1 MRRDLQH
8 SVGRRGVLKSG
19 LGLVLGA
26 VGLPGM
32 AACTASP
39 GPARVTVAGGEAGG
53 FYLEFATLLAESLQ
67 GHGIAQRAE
76 ALTTG
81 GSLDNMKRLAAGE
94 ATFAVALLDAA
105 VRQVAVQQAGV
116 PQTAAPTGPPRA
128 VGQPAGA
135 MLAVGKVYEN
145 YVHCLV
151 RRDSGIGN
159 YTDLRGRR
167 IGIGEAGSGTS
178 LTAGRILDESG
189 LAGAAGAVT
198 EVNLGLNDGLA
209 ALRRKAVDVLF
220 WSGGVPT
227 AAITEANGEPGLRLL
242 DLSNLVRPL
251 RERFGAFYDRVLIPG
266 SAYPGAGSVW
276 TVGVGNLLLCRDDL
290 DGDIV
295 RNTVRLLV
303 DHADEL
309 VPRSSLGVQFL
320 SPDTLINTADLPL
333 HPAAAEAYRTLH
345 G

>member
-1 MRRDLQH
+1 MRPRQQRP
-8 SVGRRGVLKSG
+8 VGRRGFLKSG
-19 LGLVLGA
+19 LGLVVGA
-26 VGLPGM
+26 VSFPGM

-39 GPARVTVAGGEAGG
+39 GPAKVTVAGGEAGG

-67 GHGIAQRAE
+67 HHGIAQRAE

-81 GSLDNMKRLAAGE
+81 GSLDNMKRLVAGE

-105 VRQVAVQQAGV
+105 AQQAGV
-116 PQTAAPTGPPRA
+116 QQAA
-128 VGQPAGA
+128 GQAAGA
-135 MLAVGKVYEN
+135 MVAVGKVYEN

-159 YTDLRGRR
+159 YRGLTGNR

-178 LTAGRILDESG
+178 LTTHRILEVSG
-189 LAGAAGAVT
+189 LAGSSRAVT
-198 EVNLGLNDGLA
+198 KVNLGLNDGLA

-227 AAITEANGEPGLRLL
+227 AAIADANDEPGLRLL
-242 DLSNLVRPL
+242 DLSSLVPPL

-266 SAYPGAGSVW
+266 SGYPGAGSVW
-276 TVGVGNLLLCRDDL
+276 TVGVANLLLCRNDL
-290 DGDIV
+290 DGSVV

>member
-1 MRRDLQH
+1 MRWGQQAPM
-8 SVGRRGVLKSG
+8 GRRALLKSG

-26 VGLPGM
+26 VGLPGI
-32 AACTASP
+32 AACTGSR
-39 GPARVTVAGGEAGG
+39 GPAEVTVAGGEAGG

-67 GHGIAQRAE
+67 RHGIAQRAE
-76 ALTTG
+76 PLTTG
-81 GSLDNMKRLAAGE
+81 GSLDNMNRLAAGK

-105 VRQVAVQQAGV
+105 VQHAAAQ
-116 PQTAAPTGPPRA
+116 QTAGR
-128 VGQPAGA
+128 PAGA
-135 MLAVGKVYEN
+135 MVAVGKVYEN

-151 RRDSGIGN
+151 RRDTGIRSHR
-159 YTDLRGRR
+159 DLAGRR

-178 LTAGRILDESG
+178 LIAHRILEVSG
-189 LAGAAGAVT
+189 LAGSATAVT

-227 AAITEANGEPGLRLL
+227 AAITEANDVSGLRLL
-242 DLSNLVRPL
+242 DLSDLVLPL

-266 SAYPGAGSVW
+266 SGYPGAGSVW
-276 TVGVGNLLLCRDDL
+276 TVGVANLLLCRGDL
-290 DGDIV
+290 EGNIV
-295 RNTVRLLV
+295 RDTVRLLV

-320 SPDTLINTADLPL
+320 SPETLINTADLPL
-333 HPAAAEAYRTLH
+333 HPAAAEAYRRLH

>member
-1 MRRDLQH
+1 MSPRIQDP
-8 SVGRRGVLKSG
+8 VGRRGVLKSG
-19 LGLVLGA
+19 LGLLLGA
-26 VGLPGM
+26 VCLPGV

-53 FYLEFATLLAESLQ
+53 FYLEFATLLAESFQ
-67 GHGIAQRAE
+67 RHGIAQRAE

-81 GSLDNMKRLAAGE
+81 GSLDNMRRLAAGE

-105 VRQVAVQQAGV
+105 VQQAGAR
-116 PQTAAPTGPPRA
+116 QA
-128 VGQPAGA
+128 VGPPAGA
-135 MLAVGKVYEN
+135 MAAVGKVYEN

-159 YTDLRGRR
+159 HTDLKGRR

-178 LTAGRILDESG
+178 LTAGRILEVSG
-189 LAGAAGAVT
+189 LAASAGAVT
-198 EVNLGLNDGLA
+198 ELNLGLNDGLA
-209 ALRRKAVDVLF
+209 ALRKKGVDAMF

-227 AAITEANGEPGLRLL
+227 AAITEANDEPGLRLL

-251 RERFGAFYDRVLIPG
+251 RERFGAFYDRVLISG
-266 SAYPGAGSVW
+266 SGYPGAGSVW
-276 TVGVGNLLLCRDDL
+276 TVGVANLLLCRNDL
-290 DGDIV
+290 DGGIV

>member
-1 MRRDLQH
+1 MRPATQDP
-8 SVGRRGVLKSG
+8 VGRRGVLKSG

-26 VGLPGM
+26 AGLPGM

-53 FYLEFATLLAESLQ
+53 FYLEFAALLAESLQ
-67 GHGIAQRAE
+67 RHGIAQRAE

-81 GSLDNMKRLAAGE
+81 GSLDNIKRLVAGE

-105 VRQVAVQQAGV
+105 AQQAGV
-116 PQTAAPTGPPRA
+116 HYPAAPETGPEQT
-128 VGQPAGA
+128 VDQPAGV
-135 MLAVGKVYEN
+135 MVAVGKVYEN

-159 YTDLRGRR
+159 YRHLTGRR

-178 LTAGRILDESG
+178 LTARRILEVSG
-189 LAGAAGAVT
+189 LAGSARAVT

-209 ALRRKAVDVLF
+209 ALRRKAVDALF

-227 AAITEANGEPGLRLL
+227 AAITKANDEPGLRLL
-242 DLSNLVRPL
+242 DLSSLVRPL
-251 RERFGAFYDRVLIPG
+251 RDRFGAFYDRVLIPG
-266 SAYPGAGSVW
+266 SGYPGAGSVW
-276 TVGVGNLLLCRDDL
+276 TVGVANLLLCRGDL
-290 DGDIV
+290 DGGIV

>member
-1 MRRDLQH
+1 M
-8 SVGRRGVLKSG
+8 V
-19 LGLVLGA
+19 
-26 VGLPGM
+26 
-32 AACTASP
+32 
-39 GPARVTVAGGEAGG
+39 
-53 FYLEFATLLAESLQ
+53 
-67 GHGIAQRAE
+67 
-76 ALTTG
+76 
-81 GSLDNMKRLAAGE
+81 
-94 ATFAVALLDAA
+94 
-105 VRQVAVQQAGV
+105 
-116 PQTAAPTGPPRA
+116 
-128 VGQPAGA
+128 
-135 MLAVGKVYEN
+135 AVGKVYEN

-178 LTAGRILDESG
+178 LTAGRILDASG
-189 LAGAAGAVT
+189 LAGAAGTVT

-227 AAITEANGEPGLRLL
+227 AAIAEANDEPRLRLL

-251 RERFGAFYDRVLIPG
+251 RDRFGAFYDRVLIPG

>member
-1 MRRDLQH
+1 MSPGNPRPM
-8 SVGRRGVLKSG
+8 GRRAILKAG
-19 LGLVLGA
+19 LGLALGA
-26 VGLPGM
+26 AGFPTV
-32 AACTASP
+32 AACTPSP
-39 GPARVTVAGGEAGG
+39 GPARVTVAGGETGG
-53 FYLEFATLLAESLQ
+53 FYLEFATLLAASLQ
-67 GHGIAQRAE
+67 RHGVAQRAE
-76 ALTTG
+76 PLTTG
-81 GSLDNMKRLAAGE
+81 GSLDNMKRLVAGE

-105 VRQVAVQQAGV
+105 VQQTAVQQTAVRQGG
-116 PQTAAPTGPPRA
+116 PQ
-128 VGQPAGA
+128 QPAGPPA
-135 MLAVGKVYEN
+135 GVMAAVGKVYEN

-151 RRDSGIGN
+151 RRDSGIRN
-159 YTDLRGRR
+159 YRELAGRR

-178 LTAGRILDESG
+178 LTAHRILEVSG
-189 LAGAAGAVT
+189 LAGAARPVA
-198 EVNLGLNDGLA
+198 EVNLGLNEGLA
-209 ALRRKAVDVLF
+209 ALRTKAVDVLF

-227 AAITEANGEPGLRLL
+227 AAITETNAGAGLKLL
-242 DLSNLVRPL
+242 DLSNVVRPL
-251 RERFGAFYDRVLIPG
+251 RERFGAFYDRVLVPG

-276 TVGVGNLLLCRDDL
+276 SVGVANLLLCRHDL
-290 DGDIV
+290 DDDVV

>member
-1 MRRDLQH
+1 MRPANQH
-8 SVGRRGVLKSG
+8 PVGRRGVLKSG
-19 LGLVLGA
+19 LALVLGA
-26 VGLPGM
+26 VGFPGI
-32 AACTASP
+32 AACTAPP

-67 GHGIAQRAE
+67 RHGIAQRAE
-76 ALTTG
+76 PLTTG
-81 GSLDNMKRLAAGE
+81 GSLDNMKRLIAGE

-105 VRQVAVQQAGV
+105 VQQSAVQQAGG
-116 PQTAAPTGPPRA
+116 QQA
-128 VGQPAGA
+128 VGQAAGA
-135 MLAVGKVYEN
+135 MAAVGKVYEN

-159 YTDLRGRR
+159 YRDLTGRR

-178 LTAGRILDESG
+178 LTANRILEVSG
-189 LAGAAGAVT
+189 LGGSGRAVT
-198 EVNLGLNDGLA
+198 KVNLGLNDGLA
-209 ALRRKAVDVLF
+209 ALRSKAVDVLF

-227 AAITEANGEPGLRLL
+227 AAITDVNDGPGLRLL
-242 DLSNLVRPL
+242 DLSNLVPPL

-266 SAYPGAGSVW
+266 SGYPGAGSVW
-276 TVGVGNLLLCRDDL
+276 TVGVANLLLCRGDL
-290 DGDIV
+290 DADIV

>member
-1 MRRDLQH
+1 
-8 SVGRRGVLKSG
+8 
-19 LGLVLGA
+19 
-26 VGLPGM
+26 
-32 AACTASP
+32 
-39 GPARVTVAGGEAGG
+39 VAGGEAGG

-67 GHGIAQRAE
+67 RHGIAQRAKP
-76 ALTTG
+76 LTTG

-105 VRQVAVQQAGV
+105 VQRAGLER
-116 PQTAAPTGPPRA
+116 TAAPHTGPQQGAGP
-128 VGQPAGA
+128 PAAA
-135 MLAVGKVYEN
+135 MVAVGKVYEN

-151 RRDSGIGN
+151 RRDSAIGN
-159 YTDLRGRR
+159 YRDLTGKR
-167 IGIGEAGSGTS
+167 IAIGEAGSGTS
-178 LTAGRILDESG
+178 LTARRILEASG
-189 LAGAAGAVT
+189 LGGSARAVT
-198 EVNLGLNDGLA
+198 KVNLGLNDGLA
-209 ALRRKAVDVLF
+209 ALRRKSVDVLF

-227 AAITEANGEPGLRLL
+227 AAITEANDGPGLRLL
-242 DLSNLVRPL
+242 DLSSLVRPL
-251 RERFGAFYDRVLIPG
+251 RDRFGAFYDRVLIPG
-266 SAYPGAGSVW
+266 SGYPRAGSVW
-276 TVGVGNLLLCRDDL
+276 TVGVANLLLCRDDL
-290 DGDIV
+290 DGGIV

>member
-1 MRRDLQH
+1 MRPGQQP

-19 LGLVLGA
+19 LGLLLGA

-32 AACTASP
+32 AACTLSP

-53 FYLEFATLLAESLQ
+53 FYLEFATLLAGSLQ
-67 GHGIAQRAE
+67 RHGIAQRAE

-81 GSLDNMKRLAAGE
+81 GSLDNMRRLAAGE

-105 VRQVAVQQAGV
+105 AQ
-116 PQTAAPTGPPRA
+116 RA

-135 MLAVGKVYEN
+135 MVAVGKVYEN

-151 RRDSGIGN
+151 RRDSGIGR
-159 YTDLRGRR
+159 YTDLKGRR

-178 LTAGRILDESG
+178 LTAGRILDVSG

-227 AAITEANGEPGLRLL
+227 AAIAEANDEPGLRLL

-276 TVGVGNLLLCRDDL
+276 TVGVANLLLCRDDL

-333 HPAAAEAYRTLH
+333 HAAAAEAYRTLH

>member
-1 MRRDLQH
+1 MSPGNPRPM
-8 SVGRRGVLKSG
+8 GRRAILKAG
-19 LGLVLGA
+19 LGLALGA
-26 VGLPGM
+26 AGFPTV
-32 AACTASP
+32 AACTPSP
-39 GPARVTVAGGEAGG
+39 GPARVTVAGGETGG
-53 FYLEFATLLAESLQ
+53 FYLEFATLLAASLQ
-67 GHGIAQRAE
+67 RHGVAQRAE
-76 ALTTG
+76 PLTTG
-81 GSLDNMKRLAAGE
+81 GSLDNMKRLVAGE

-105 VRQVAVQQAGV
+105 VQ
-116 PQTAAPTGPPRA
+116 QTAVRQGGPQ
-128 VGQPAGA
+128 QPAGLPA
-135 MLAVGKVYEN
+135 GVMAAVGKVYEN

-151 RRDSGIGN
+151 RRDSGIRN
-159 YTDLRGRR
+159 YRELTGRR

-178 LTAGRILDESG
+178 LTAHRILEVSG
-189 LAGAAGAVT
+189 LAGAARPVA

-227 AAITEANGEPGLRLL
+227 AAITEANAGPGLKLL
-242 DLSNLVRPL
+242 DLSDVVRPL
-251 RERFGAFYDRVLIPG
+251 RERFGAFYDRVLVPG

-276 TVGVGNLLLCRDDL
+276 SVGVANLLLCRHDL
-290 DGDIV
+290 DGDVV

>member
-1 MRRDLQH
+1 MTLGKQLP
-8 SVGRRGVLKSG
+8 VGRRAVLKSG
-19 LGLVLGA
+19 LGLALGA
-26 VGLPGM
+26 VGCPGI

-53 FYLEFATLLAESLQ
+53 FYLEFATLLAGSLQ
-67 GHGIAQRAE
+67 RHGIAQRAE
-76 ALTTG
+76 PLTTG
-81 GSLDNMKRLAAGE
+81 GSLDNMRRLAAGE

-105 VRQVAVQQAGV
+105 VQQ
-116 PQTAAPTGPPRA
+116 A

-135 MLAVGKVYEN
+135 MAAVGKVYEN

-159 YTDLRGRR
+159 YRDLAGRR

-178 LTAGRILDESG
+178 LTAHRILEVSG
-189 LAGAAGAVT
+189 LAGSTKAIKK
-198 EVNLGLNDGLA
+198 VNLGLNDGLA
-209 ALRRKAVDVLF
+209 ALRSKAVDVLF

-227 AAITEANGEPGLRLL
+227 AAITEVNDEPGLRLL
-242 DLSNLVRPL
+242 DLANLVPPL

-266 SAYPGAGSVW
+266 SGYPGAGSVW
-276 TVGVGNLLLCRDDL
+276 TVGVANLLLCRNDL
-290 DGDIV
+290 DGGIV

-333 HPAAAEAYRTLH
+333 HPAAVEAYRTLH

>member
-1 MRRDLQH
+1 MRQGEQH

-19 LGLVLGA
+19 LGLLLGA

-53 FYLEFATLLAESLQ
+53 FYLEFASLLAGSLQ
-67 GHGIAQRAE
+67 RHGIAQRAE

-105 VRQVAVQQAGV
+105 VQRV
-116 PQTAAPTGPPRA
+116 

-135 MLAVGKVYEN
+135 MVAVGKVYEN

-159 YTDLRGRR
+159 YTDLKGRR

-178 LTAGRILDESG
+178 LTAGRILDVSG

-227 AAITEANGEPGLRLL
+227 AAITEANDKPGLRLL

-276 TVGVGNLLLCRDDL
+276 TVGVANLLLCRDDL

>member
-1 MRRDLQH
+1 
-8 SVGRRGVLKSG
+8 
-19 LGLVLGA
+19 
-26 VGLPGM
+26 
-32 AACTASP
+32 
-39 GPARVTVAGGEAGG
+39 VTVAGGETGG

-67 GHGIAQRAE
+67 RNGIAQRAE

-105 VRQVAVQQAGV
+105 VHQAAAQQVGV
-116 PQTAAPTGPPRA
+116 PQTAAPPTAAQPTGPPRA
-128 VGQPAGA
+128 VGQAAAA
-135 MLAVGKVYEN
+135 MVAVGKVYEN

-159 YTDLRGRR
+159 YTDLKGRR

-178 LTAGRILDESG
+178 LTAGRILDASG
-189 LAGAAGAVT
+189 LAGAAGTVT

-227 AAITEANGEPGLRLL
+227 AAIAEANDEPRLRLL

-303 DHADEL
+303 DHAAEL

>member
-1 MRRDLQH
+1 MRPGRQH
-8 SVGRRGVLKSG
+8 PVGRRGVLKSG
-19 LGLVLGA
+19 LGLALGA
-26 VGLPGM
+26 VSFPGI

-67 GHGIAQRAE
+67 RHGIAQRAE
-76 ALTTG
+76 PLTTG
-81 GSLDNMKRLAAGE
+81 GSLDNMKRLVAGE

-105 VRQVAVQQAGV
+105 VQQ
-116 PQTAAPTGPPRA
+116 T

-135 MLAVGKVYEN
+135 MVAVGKVYEN

-159 YTDLRGRR
+159 YRDLTGRR

-178 LTAGRILDESG
+178 LTAKRILEVSG
-189 LAGAAGAVT
+189 LAGSARAVT
-198 EVNLGLNDGLA
+198 EVNLGLNDGLG
-209 ALRRKAVDVLF
+209 ALRRKAVDALF

-227 AAITEANGEPGLRLL
+227 AAITKANDEPGLRLL
-242 DLSNLVRPL
+242 DLSSLVRPL
-251 RERFGAFYDRVLIPG
+251 RDRFGAFYDRVLIPG
-266 SAYPGAGSVW
+266 SGYPGAGSVW
-276 TVGVGNLLLCRDDL
+276 TVGVANLLLCRGDL
-290 DGDIV
+290 DGGIV

>member
-1 MRRDLQH
+1 
-8 SVGRRGVLKSG
+8 
-19 LGLVLGA
+19 
-26 VGLPGM
+26 M

-67 GHGIAQRAE
+67 RHRIAQRAE

-105 VRQVAVQQAGV
+105 VHQVAAQQPGV
-116 PQTAAPTGPPRA
+116 PQEAAPPTGPPQA
-128 VGQPAGA
+128 GGQPAGA

-159 YTDLRGRR
+159 YTDLKGRR

-178 LTAGRILDESG
+178 LTAGRILDVSG
-189 LAGAAGAVT
+189 LAGTAGAVT

-227 AAITEANGEPGLRLL
+227 AAITEANEQPGLRLL

-251 RERFGAFYDRVLIPG
+251 RGRFGAFYDRVLIPG
-266 SAYPGAGSVW
+266 SAYPGAGSAW